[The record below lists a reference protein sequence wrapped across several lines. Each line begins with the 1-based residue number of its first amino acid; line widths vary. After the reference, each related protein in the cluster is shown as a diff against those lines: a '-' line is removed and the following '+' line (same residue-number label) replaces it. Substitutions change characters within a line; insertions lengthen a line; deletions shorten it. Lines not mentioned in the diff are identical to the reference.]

1 MSAPQPDRR
10 PEPMPQPML
19 QPQRSSLLSRR
30 SLLLGAGV
38 VAAAGVI
45 GVVAS
50 QLVGAG
56 SLVTSSAPAGGS
68 PGQLRP
74 GGDPNNWMDYFPSE
88 TGVTG
93 SRFQAPF
100 DMRTYKRP
108 EGSILP
114 DVENVMMATPDTWQV
129 CAPGRQALG
138 MPSGT
143 GGIEL
148 CICLDTTGSMG
159 GVLSAAKASIQ
170 SCLQSVAQTGP
181 MARVAII
188 LYRDYGDAYVTRVM
202 PLRPASDP
210 ALVSF
215 IQSAE
220 AVSGADWPEALG
232 PALSDASRLE
242 WSARPGLVVVVA
254 DAPGH
259 RYDQAMIDGAI
270 SRLAGS
276 GRRVSFIDSGAA
288 GLQATARAAGGS
300 YISWNGDFSSSLRAA
315 ICQ

>member
-1 MSAPQPDRR
+1 MSSAPQPDRR
-10 PEPMPQPML
+10 PQPQPML
-19 QPQRSSLLSRR
+19 QPQRTPLLSRR

-38 VAAAGVI
+38 VGAVAVVGGVASRF
-45 GVVAS
+45 VVA
-50 QLVGAG
+50 G
-56 SLVTSSAPAGGS
+56 SPVASSAPAGGS

-74 GGDPNNWMDYFPSE
+74 GGNPDNWMDYYASAPGPDGTRS
-88 TGVTG
+88 
-93 SRFQAPF
+93 QAPF
-100 DMRTYKRP
+100 DLTSYKQP

-114 DVENVMMATPDTWQV
+114 EREAVMMPTPETWQV
-129 CAPGRQALG
+129 CAPGRQALD
-138 MPSGT
+138 MAPGT

-159 GVLSAAKASIQ
+159 GVIASAKASIQ
-170 SCLQSVAQTGP
+170 ACLQSVAQTGP

-188 LYRDYGDAYVTRVM
+188 LYRDYGDAYVTKVM
-202 PLRPASDP
+202 PFRPASDP

-232 PALSDASRLE
+232 PALVDTTRLD
-242 WSARPGLVVVVA
+242 WGSRPGQVVVVA

-259 RYDQAMIDGAI
+259 KYDQTMINGAI
-270 SRLAGS
+270 SSLVGS

-300 YISWNGDFSSSLRAA
+300 YVAWNGDFSSSLRAA